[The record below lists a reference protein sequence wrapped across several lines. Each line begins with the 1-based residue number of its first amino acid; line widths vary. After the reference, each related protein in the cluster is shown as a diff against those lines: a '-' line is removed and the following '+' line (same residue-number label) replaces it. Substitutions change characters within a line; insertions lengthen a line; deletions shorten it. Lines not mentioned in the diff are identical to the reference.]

1 MAIYEARNMPAG
13 GDCGLFALLS
23 LGPQPIRQ
31 GNIVVKTK

>member
-1 MAIYEARNMPAG
+1 MPAG

-23 LGPQPIRQ
+23 LGPQPILQ